1 MGIKRNLEAYAGHQL
16 AYKYNDGAMDAI
28 KVEIEMRSPHPSGT
42 AIFRIIWRQ
51 NAGKHQNYQ
60 GVVWRVTDK
69 DEERNRSSK
78 LN

>member
-42 AIFRIIWRQ
+42 AIFRII
-51 NAGKHQNYQ
+51 
-60 GVVWRVTDK
+60 
-69 DEERNRSSK
+69 
-78 LN
+78 